1 MQGLNRDEYPTSKSF
16 KMKIPVHILALLCV
30 LNAKAQLASHKS
42 IAVEYPPTEK
52 VNVRD
57 NYFGT
62 EIADPYR
69 WLENDTAVKVKQWI
83 AAQNRV
89 TNAYLDQI
97 PSRSAI
103 KKHLEDTWN
112 YARETPPVKAG
123 DYYFFTRN
131 NGIQPQNVWY
141 TRKGAE
147 GPEEEL
153 LDPNKLSANGTA
165 AVTML
170 GFSKDKRYL
179 AYAVAE
185 SGSDWNTI
193 YVMDMLTRQP
203 LKEALQ
209 WVKFPRAAW
218 RGNGFYYSRYPAPEK
233 GRELSANNTLNQVYY
248 HRIGEMQSQD
258 SLTFVDREH
267 PKLSV
272 AAWVTEDERFLVI
285 SALPGSFLG
294 FKLTTSTGNALF
306 CQDLSVKGGSIRPLV
321 KGYAHHNTV
330 VDNIG
335 GKLLLQTD
343 MDAPNNRVVLV
354 DPAKPEK
361 QHWQPVIPEQKES
374 LENID
379 IGGGYM
385 WAFYLKDASTLVR
398 QYDYRGRTVR
408 DVALPDIGTAA
419 GFAAEKTDREI
430 FYTFTNF
437 TTPVTVYRLDI
448 GSGQSTLY
456 RKPGFKGRTD
466 GYVTKDVFVTS
477 KDGTRVHMFVVHK
490 AGIQLNGNNPVF
502 IQGHGG
508 FKRNLTPFFN
518 VARMLFLEDGG
529 IYVQPNLRGGNEYG
543 EAWHKG
549 GMRENRQHAYDDF
562 IAATEYMIREKY
574 TKPSRI
580 AITGISTG
588 AVMVGACINQRP
600 ELFKVAIPVA
610 GKMDM
615 LRYHKF
621 TIGSS
626 WAEEYGT
633 SDHADQFA
641 YLVKYSPLH
650 NIRAGVHYPATLVL
664 TGDHDDT
671 VVPAHS
677 YKYTATLQEKQAGDN
692 PVLIRIDSNSGHG
705 PGKPTTKLIEEAADA
720 WTFIYHHLDMEWPQ

>member
-1 MQGLNRDEYPTSKSF
+1 
-16 KMKIPVHILALLCV
+16 MKTAVYILAILCA
-30 LNAKAQLASHKS
+30 LNVQAQLASHSS
-42 IAVEYPPTEK
+42 IAVEYPKTEK
-52 VNVRD
+52 VNVTD

-62 EIADPYR
+62 LIADPYR
-69 WLENDTAVKVKQWI
+69 WLENDTALKVKQWI
-83 AAQNRV
+83 TAQNKV

-97 PSRSAI
+97 PFRSAI
-103 KKHLEDTWN
+103 KKTLEDTWN
-112 YARETPPVKAG
+112 YARETAPIKAG

-141 TRKGAE
+141 VKKGIN

-165 AVTML
+165 AGTIL

-179 AYAVAE
+179 AYAVAAD
-185 SGSDWNTI
+185 GSDWNTI
-193 YVMDMLTRQP
+193 YIMDMQTRQTLP
-203 LKEALQ
+203 DALK

-218 RGNGFYYSRYPAPEK
+218 KGNGFYYSRYPAPAS
-233 GRELSANNTLNQVYY
+233 GMELSANNTLNQVYY
-248 HRIGEMQSQD
+248 HRIGEEQAQD
-258 SLTFVDREH
+258 SLVFEDREH

-272 AAWVTEDERFLVI
+272 AAWVTEDERFLLI

-294 FKLTTSTGNALF
+294 YKMTTSTGNALF
-306 CQDLSVKGGSIRPLV
+306 YQDLSLKGSRIQALIS
-321 KGYAHHNTV
+321 GYAHHNIV

-343 MDAPNNRVVLV
+343 MDAPNNQVVLI
-354 DPAKPEK
+354 DPARPGK
-361 QHWQPVIPEQKES
+361 QHWQLIIPEQKES

-379 IGGGYM
+379 IGGGYL
-385 WAFYLKDASTLVR
+385 WASYLKDASTLVR
-398 QYDYRGRTVR
+398 QYDYRGKSIR
-408 DVALPDIGTAA
+408 DVKLPAIGTAT
-419 GFAAEKTDREI
+419 GFAADKTAKAL

-437 TTPVTVYRLDI
+437 TTPVNVYRLDI
-448 GSGQSTLY
+448 ASGRSTLY
-456 RKPGFKGRTD
+456 RKAGYKGRTE
-466 GYVTKDVFVTS
+466 GYEIRQVFVTS
-477 KDGTRVHMFVVHK
+477 KDGTRVPMFIVHK
-490 AGIQLNGNNPVF
+490 AGIRLDGNNPVF

-549 GMRENRQHAYDDF
+549 GMRENRQNAYNDC
-562 IAATEYMIREKY
+562 IAATEYLIREKY
-574 TKPSRI
+574 SNPSRI

-610 GKMDM
+610 GPMDM
-615 LRYHKF
+615 LRYHQF

-626 WAEEYGT
+626 WSEEYGT
-633 SDHADQFA
+633 SDQQDQFA

-650 NIRAGVHYPATLVL
+650 NIRAGVHYPAVMVL

-677 YKYTATLQEKQAGDN
+677 YKYVASLQEMQAGDN

-720 WTFIYHHLDMEWPQ
+720 WSFIYQNLDMEWPH

>member
-1 MQGLNRDEYPTSKSF
+1 
-16 KMKIPVHILALLCV
+16 MKQLVYILAVLCAF
-30 LNAKAQLASHKS
+30 NAQAQLAVKRN
-42 IAVEYPPTEK
+42 IAVEYPATAK
-52 VNVRD
+52 GNVTD
-57 NYFGT
+57 TYFGT
-62 EIADPYR
+62 VIADPYR
-69 WLENDTAVKVKQWI
+69 WLENDTAAQVRQWI
-83 AAQNRV
+83 AAQNRA

-97 PSRSAI
+97 PFRSAI
-103 KKHLEDTWN
+103 KKQLEDTWN

-131 NGIQPQNVWY
+131 NGIQPQSVWF
-141 TRKGAE
+141 TRKGLN
-147 GPEEEL
+147 GPEEKL
-153 LDPNKLSANGTA
+153 LDPNQLSVSGTA

-170 GFSKDKRYL
+170 GFSRDKRYL

-193 YVMDMLTRQP
+193 YLMDMQTRQP
-203 LKEALQ
+203 LKDALR

-218 RGNGFYYSRYPAPEK
+218 KGNGFYYSRYPAPAK
-233 GRELSANNTLNQVYY
+233 GLELSANNTLNQVFY
-248 HRIGEMQSQD
+248 HRVGDEQAQD
-258 SLTFVDREH
+258 SLVFEDRQH

-272 AAWVTEDERFLVI
+272 AAFVTEDERFLVI

-294 FKLTTSTGNALF
+294 FKLTSSTGNSLYY
-306 CQDLSVKGGSIRPLV
+306 QDLSVKGSRIAALV
-321 KGYAHHNTV
+321 PGYEHHNIV

-343 MDAPNNRVVLV
+343 VDAPNNQVVLV
-354 DPAKPEK
+354 DPARPERK
-361 QHWQPVIPEQKES
+361 HWQQVIPEQKES

-379 IGGGYM
+379 IGGGYL

-398 QYDYRGRTVR
+398 QYDYKGKTIR
-408 DVALPDIGTAA
+408 DVKLPAIGTAA
-419 GFAAEKTDREI
+419 SFAAGKDEKEI

-437 TTPVTVYRLDI
+437 NTPVTVYRLDI
-448 GSGQSTLY
+448 ASGSSALY

-466 GYVTKDVFVTS
+466 GYETKQVFVTS
-477 KDGTRVHMFVVHK
+477 KDGTPVPMFIVHK
-490 AGIQLNGNNPVF
+490 AGIRLDGNNPVF

-543 EAWHKG
+543 EAWHRG
-549 GMRENRQHAYDDF
+549 GMRENRQNAYNDF
-562 IAATEYMIREKY
+562 IAATEYLVKEKY
-574 TKPSRI
+574 SNPSRI

-588 AVMVGACINQRP
+588 AVMVAACINQRP
-600 ELFKVAIPVA
+600 DLFKVAIPVA
-610 GKMDM
+610 GPMDM

-626 WAEEYGT
+626 WSEEYGT
-633 SDHADQFA
+633 SDRQEMFA
-641 YLVKYSPLH
+641 YLLKYSPLH
-650 NIRAGVHYPATLVL
+650 NIKAGVHYPAVLVL

-677 YKYTATLQEKQAGDN
+677 YKYVATLQEKQTGGN
-692 PVLIRIDSNSGHG
+692 PVLIRVDSNSGHG

-720 WTFIYHHLDMEWPQ
+720 WSFIYQHLDMEWLQ

>member
-1 MQGLNRDEYPTSKSF
+1 
-16 KMKIPVHILALLCV
+16 
-30 LNAKAQLASHKS
+30 ASHKN
-42 IAVEYPPTEK
+42 IAVAYPKTEK
-52 VNVRD
+52 VNVTD

-62 EIADPYR
+62 LITDPYR

-83 AAQNRV
+83 TAQNKV

-97 PSRSAI
+97 PFRGAI
-103 KKHLEDTWN
+103 KKQLEDTWN
-112 YARETPPVKAG
+112 YARETAPVKAG

-141 TRKGAE
+141 LRKGID

-165 AVTML
+165 AVTIL
-170 GFSKDKRYL
+170 GFSKDKHYL
-179 AYAVAE
+179 AYAVAA

-193 YVMDMLTRQP
+193 YVMDMQTRQALP
-203 LKEALQ
+203 NALK

-218 RGNGFYYSRYPAPEK
+218 KGNGFYYSRYPAPAS
-233 GRELSANNTLNQVYY
+233 GMELSANNTLNQVFF
-248 HRIGEMQSQD
+248 HRIGEDQVQD
-258 SLTFVDREH
+258 SLVFEDREH

-272 AAWVTEDERFLVI
+272 AAWVTEDERFLLI

-306 CQDLSVKGGSIRPLV
+306 YQDLSLKGSRIQPLI
-321 KGYAHHNTV
+321 KDYEHHNII

-343 MDAPNNRVVLV
+343 IDAPNNQVVLV
-354 DPAKPEK
+354 DPAKPDK
-361 QHWQPVIPEQKES
+361 QHWQSVIPEQQES

-379 IGGGYM
+379 IGGAYL

-398 QYDYRGRTVR
+398 QYDYRGKTIR
-408 DVALPDIGTAA
+408 DVKLPAIGTAA
-419 GFAAEKTDREI
+419 GFAAGRADKEI

-437 TTPVTVYRLDI
+437 TTPVDLYRLDI
-448 GSGQSTLY
+448 ASGQSTLY
-456 RKPGFKGRTD
+456 RKADFKGRTD
-466 GYVTKDVFVTS
+466 GYETKQVFVTS
-477 KDGTRVHMFVVHK
+477 KDGTRVPMFIVHK
-490 AGIQLNGNNPVF
+490 AGVRLDGNNPVF

-543 EAWHKG
+543 EAWHSG
-549 GMRENRQHAYDDF
+549 GMRQNRQNAYNDF
-562 IAATEYMIREKY
+562 IAATEYLIREKY
-574 TKPSRI
+574 TNPSRI

-588 AVMVGACINQRP
+588 AVMVGAVINQRP

-610 GKMDM
+610 GPMDM

-621 TIGSS
+621 TIGSTWS
-626 WAEEYGT
+626 EEYGT
-633 SDHADQFA
+633 SDHQDQFA

-650 NIRAGVHYPATLVL
+650 NTRAELHYPAVMVL

-677 YKYTATLQEKQAGDN
+677 YKYVATLQEKQAGDN

-720 WTFIYHHLDMEWPQ
+720 WSFIYQNLDMAWPQ

>member
-1 MQGLNRDEYPTSKSF
+1 
-16 KMKIPVHILALLCV
+16 MKITFYILAMLC
-30 LNAKAQLASHKS
+30 AFHARAQLSSHQR
-42 IAVEYPPTEK
+42 IAVDYPPTEK
-52 VNVRD
+52 TNVTD

-62 EIADPYR
+62 PIADPYR

-83 AAQNRV
+83 AAQNKV

-97 PSRSAI
+97 PFRSAI
-103 KKHLEDTWN
+103 KKQLEDTWN
-112 YARETPPVKAG
+112 YARETAPVKAG
-123 DYYFFTRN
+123 NYYFFTRN

-141 TRKGAE
+141 IRKGSN

-165 AVTML
+165 AVSML

-179 AYAVAE
+179 AYAIAAG
-185 SGSDWNTI
+185 GSDWNTI
-193 YVMDMLTRQP
+193 YIMDLHTRQTLP
-203 LKEALQ
+203 DALK

-218 RGNGFYYSRYPAPEK
+218 KGNGFYYSRYPAPAS
-233 GRELSANNTLNQVYY
+233 GMELSANNTLNQVCY
-248 HRIGEMQSQD
+248 HRIGEDQAKD
-258 SLTFVDREH
+258 SLVFEDREH
-267 PKLSV
+267 PTLSV
-272 AAWVTEDERFLVI
+272 AAWVTEDEHFLLI

-306 CQDLSVKGGSIRPLV
+306 YQDLSAKGSKIQPLI
-321 KGYAHHNTV
+321 KGYAHHNIV

-343 MDAPNNRVVLV
+343 IDAPNNQVVLI
-354 DPAKPEK
+354 DPAKPDQ
-361 QHWQPVIPEQKES
+361 QHWQSVIPEQKES
-374 LENID
+374 LENIET
-379 IGGGYM
+379 GGGYL
-385 WAFYLKDASTLVR
+385 WACYLKDASTLVK
-398 QYDYRGRTVR
+398 QYDYRGAAIR
-408 DVALPDIGTAA
+408 DVKLPAIGTAA
-419 GFAAEKTDREI
+419 GFAGGKTDKAL

-437 TTPVTVYRLDI
+437 TTPVNVYRLDI
-448 GSGQSTLY
+448 ASGQSALY
-456 RKPGFKGRTD
+456 RKADYKGPTD
-466 GYVTKDVFVTS
+466 GFVTKDVFITS

-490 AGIQLNGNNPVF
+490 AGITLNGNNPVF

-562 IAATEYMIREKY
+562 IAATEYLIKEKY
-574 TKPSRI
+574 TNPSRI

-610 GKMDM
+610 GPMDM
-615 LRYHKF
+615 LRYHQF

-626 WAEEYGT
+626 WSEEYGT

-650 NIRAGVHYPATLVL
+650 NIKSGVHYPATLIL

-677 YKYTATLQEKQAGDN
+677 YKYAATLQEKQAGDN
-692 PVLIRIDSNSGHG
+692 PVLIRIDSNAGHG

-720 WTFIYHHLDMEWPQ
+720 WSFIYQHLDMEWPQ

>member
-1 MQGLNRDEYPTSKSF
+1 
-16 KMKIPVHILALLCV
+16 MKQLVYILAVLCAF
-30 LNAKAQLASHKS
+30 NAQAQLAVKRN
-42 IAVEYPPTEK
+42 IAVEYPATAK
-52 VNVRD
+52 GNVTD
-57 NYFGT
+57 TYFGT
-62 EIADPYR
+62 VIADPYR
-69 WLENDTAVKVKQWI
+69 WLENDTAAQVRQWI
-83 AAQNRV
+83 AAQNRA

-97 PSRSAI
+97 PFRSAI
-103 KKHLEDTWN
+103 KKQLEDTWN

-131 NGIQPQNVWY
+131 NGIQPQSVWF
-141 TRKGAE
+141 TRKGLN
-147 GPEEEL
+147 GPEEKL
-153 LDPNKLSANGTA
+153 LDPNQLSVSGTA

-170 GFSKDKRYL
+170 GFSRDKRYL

-193 YVMDMLTRQP
+193 YLMDMQTRQP
-203 LKEALQ
+203 LKDALR

-218 RGNGFYYSRYPAPEK
+218 KGNGFYYSRYLAPAK
-233 GRELSANNTLNQVYY
+233 GLELSANNTLNQVFY
-248 HRIGEMQSQD
+248 HRVGDEQAQD
-258 SLTFVDREH
+258 SLVFEDRQH

-272 AAWVTEDERFLVI
+272 ASFVTEDERFLVI

-294 FKLTTSTGNALF
+294 FKLTSSTGNSLYY
-306 CQDLSVKGGSIRPLV
+306 QDLSVKGSRIATLV
-321 KGYAHHNTV
+321 PGYEHHNIV

-343 MDAPNNRVVLV
+343 VDAPNNQVVLV
-354 DPAKPEK
+354 DPARPERK
-361 QHWQPVIPEQKES
+361 HWQQVIPEQKES

-379 IGGGYM
+379 IGGGYL

-398 QYDYRGRTVR
+398 QYDYKGKTIR
-408 DVALPDIGTAA
+408 DVKLPAIGTAA
-419 GFAAEKTDREI
+419 SFAAGKDEKEI

-448 GSGQSTLY
+448 ASGSSALY

-466 GYVTKDVFVTS
+466 GYETKQVFVTS
-477 KDGTRVHMFVVHK
+477 KDGTPVPMFIVHK
-490 AGIQLNGNNPVF
+490 AGIRLDGNNPVF

-543 EAWHKG
+543 EAWHRG
-549 GMRENRQHAYDDF
+549 GMRENRQNAYNDF
-562 IAATEYMIREKY
+562 IAATEYLVKEKY
-574 TKPSRI
+574 SNPSRI

-588 AVMVGACINQRP
+588 AVMVAACINQRP
-600 ELFKVAIPVA
+600 DLFKVAIPVA
-610 GKMDM
+610 GPMDM

-626 WAEEYGT
+626 WSEEYGT
-633 SDHADQFA
+633 SDRQEMFA
-641 YLVKYSPLH
+641 YLLKYSPLH
-650 NIRAGVHYPATLVL
+650 NIKAGVHYPAVLVL

-677 YKYTATLQEKQAGDN
+677 YKYVATLQEKQAGGN
-692 PVLIRIDSNSGHG
+692 PVLIRVDSNSGHG

-720 WTFIYHHLDMEWPQ
+720 WSFIYQHLDMEWLQ

>member
-1 MQGLNRDEYPTSKSF
+1 
-16 KMKIPVHILALLCV
+16 MKTTVYILVMLCT
-30 LNAKAQLASHKS
+30 LNATAQLASHK
-42 IAVEYPPTEK
+42 IRAAEYPKTEK
-52 VNVRD
+52 VNVTD

-62 EIADPYR
+62 VIADPYR
-69 WLENDTAVKVKQWI
+69 WLENDTAAKVKQWI
-83 AAQNRV
+83 AAQNMV
-89 TNAYLDQI
+89 TNAYLDKI
-97 PSRSAI
+97 PFRGAI

-112 YARETPPVKAG
+112 YARETEPVKAG

-141 TRKGAE
+141 IKKGLN
-147 GPEEEL
+147 GPEKEL
-153 LDPNKLSANGTA
+153 LDPNKLSASGTA

-170 GFSKDKRYL
+170 GFSKDKHYL

-193 YVMDMLTRQP
+193 YVMDMQTRQP
-203 LKEALQ
+203 LKDALQ

-218 RGNGFYYSRYPAPEK
+218 RGNGFYYSRYPAPQK
-233 GRELSANNTLNQVYY
+233 GLELSANNTLNQVYF
-248 HRIGEMQSQD
+248 HRIGEEQSQD
-258 SLTFVDREH
+258 SLTFEDREH
-267 PKLSV
+267 PRLSV
-272 AAWVTEDERFLVI
+272 AAFVTEDERFLII

-294 FKLTTSTGNALF
+294 FKLTSSTGNSLYY
-306 CQDLSVKGGSIRPLV
+306 QDLSVRGSTITALV
-321 KGYAHHNTV
+321 SGYEHHNII

-343 MDAPNNRVVLV
+343 VDAPNNRVVLV
-354 DPAKPEK
+354 DPARPERK
-361 QHWQPVIPEQKES
+361 HWQQVIPEQPAS
-374 LENID
+374 LENIES
-379 IGGGYM
+379 GGGYL
-385 WAFYLKDASTLVR
+385 WAFYLRDASTLVR
-398 QYDYRGRTVR
+398 QYDYKGKAVR
-408 DVALPDIGTAA
+408 DVKLPAIGTAA
-419 GFAAEKTDREI
+419 GFAAGKNEKEV

-437 TTPVTVYRLDI
+437 TTPATIYRLDI
-448 GSGQSTLY
+448 ASGSSTLY

-466 GYVTKDVFVTS
+466 GYETRQVFVTS
-477 KDGTRVHMFVVHK
+477 KDGTRVPMFIVHK
-490 AGIQLNGNNPVF
+490 AGIRLDGNNPVF

-543 EAWHKG
+543 EAWHRG

-562 IAATEYMIREKY
+562 IATTEYLISEKY
-574 TKPSRI
+574 TNPSRI

-610 GKMDM
+610 GPMDM

-633 SDHADQFA
+633 SDRQDQFA

-650 NIRAGVHYPATLVL
+650 NIKAGIHYPAVMIL

-671 VVPAHS
+671 VVPAHA
-677 YKYTATLQEKQAGDN
+677 YKYAATLQEKQAADN

-720 WTFIYHHLDMEWPQ
+720 WSFIYHHLDMEWPQ